1 MGSQSRQI
9 EANRINMNK
18 LKTKKAALKLVLKR
32 FKMTKKGEMKRNGSY
47 GNHGLTKKDKGK
59 DEGKNEGRKRKYKEA
74 VMGSN
79 GEPIEAN

>member
-59 DEGKNEGRKRKYKEA
+59 DEGKNEGRKRNYKKS
-74 VMGSN
+74 VIGNN
-79 GEPIEAN
+79 GESIEAN